1 MAIKKKDRG
10 WRRLYSTK
18 TILVIRVFDADTV
31 YAPIIPAHPCM
42 HSSGS
47 QVSPLWIHQ
56 PPFSAARVNSRS
68 WTWVSPLSVKTSDQW
83 TRCLKQSQVNTLYHH
98 NLLTNT
104 PLPLPLAWLSHSTPS
119 PLLCLHPS
127 LHLSILSHRLV
138 MLSVR
143 ARMCHSWRELLS
155 TTGAQLSSVSFF
167 VFVCLFEGCD
177 GG

>member
-1 MAIKKKDRG
+1 MAIKKGQKVEAFLFNKDNPRDLCL
-10 WRRLYSTK
+10 WCRHSVCSNNTSSPLHAF
-18 TILVIRVFDADTV
+18 VRV
-31 YAPIIPAHPCM
+31 
-42 HSSGS
+42 SGQS
-47 QVSPLWIHQ
+47 LWIHQ

-127 LHLSILSHRLV
+127 LHLSILSHCLV

>member
-10 WRRLYSTK
+10 WRRFYSTK

-47 QVSPLWIHQ
+47 QVSPYESISPRSQLQGSIQ
-56 PPFSAARVNSRS
+56 GLEPECPCCLSRPQTS
-68 WTWVSPLSVKTSDQW
+68 ERDAWNNPKSTPSTTITSSPTP
-83 TRCLKQSQVNTLYHH
+83 
-98 NLLTNT
+98 
-104 PLPLPLAWLSHSTPS
+104 PLPLPLAWLSHNTPS